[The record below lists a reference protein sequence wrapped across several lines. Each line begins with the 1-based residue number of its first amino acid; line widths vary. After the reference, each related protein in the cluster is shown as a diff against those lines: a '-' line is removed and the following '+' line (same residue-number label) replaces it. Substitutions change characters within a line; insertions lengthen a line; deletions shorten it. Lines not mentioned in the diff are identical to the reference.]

1 MSAVLG
7 TSIAWTFH
15 LWRKSELM
23 LKPSGEWALPGS
35 LCYQDS
41 LVSSWGL
48 AYTRTSQ
55 SQSVSMSVSPSLKTH
70 FHNTCRCPQAE
81 HLYFLTVFKWYK
93 EKEGAQTWQHTSPTM
108 TVFSLRKQQERKQI
122 KHYFPWWGEGII
134 SCSWFSAV
142 MWRQWLSFIL
152 LTALSLKHRSCQ
164 HTSPGKVQL
173 PGSSLPHH

>member
-7 TSIAWTFH
+7 TRIAWTSH
-15 LWRKSELM
+15 LWGKSELM

-48 AYTRTSQ
+48 VYTRPSQ
-55 SQSVSMSVSPSLKTH
+55 GQSVNMSVFPSLKTH
-70 FHNTCRCPQAE
+70 FHNACTLWKQSNSTSQQCLNGIKGRKG
-81 HLYFLTVFKWYK
+81 HRLNK
-93 EKEGAQTWQHTSPTM
+93 HTSPTM

-122 KHYFPWWGEGII
+122 KHYFPLWGEGII
-134 SCSWFSAV
+134 SSSWFSAV

-173 PGSSLPHH
+173 PGSSLAHH